1 MRDMLRKAWFFGLG
15 VFDFTRE
22 KVEALVEEMVQRGE
36 ITQQESPEAVKQILA
51 RAREAQESLKENVKA
66 TVQKVVAEMPQSG
79 DLEERLIKKL
89 DAMDRRL
96 DALEKEFR
104 EFMDMARPQ
113 Y

>member
-1 MRDMLRKAWFFGLG
+1 MKDMLRKAWFFGLG
-15 VFDFTRE
+15 LFDFTRE
-22 KVEALVEEMVQRGE
+22 KVEVLVEEMVQRGE

-51 RAREAQESLKENVKA
+51 RAREAQECLKENVQA
-66 TVQKVVAEMPQSG
+66 TVQKVVSELPQSR
-79 DLEERLIKKL
+79 DLEERLVKKL
-89 DAMDRRL
+89 DAMERRL